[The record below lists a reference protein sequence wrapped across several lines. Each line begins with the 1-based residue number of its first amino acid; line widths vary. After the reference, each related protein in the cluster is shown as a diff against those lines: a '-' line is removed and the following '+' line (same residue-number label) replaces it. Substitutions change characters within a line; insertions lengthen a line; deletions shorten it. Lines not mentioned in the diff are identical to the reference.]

1 MLKQFCLTALGNC
14 MLWFEITTMLIAV
27 QKIIFTV
34 SLIIIF
40 GTFSF
45 TIQNLRGA
53 GQHGGC

>member
-1 MLKQFCLTALGNC
+1 
-14 MLWFEITTMLIAV
+14 MLWFEITKMLIAV

-40 GTFSF
+40 GTFLF
-45 TIQNLRGA
+45 TIHDLRGA